1 VIQGVIQPV
10 AEGRRA
16 RRNVAAILS
25 IPVGLLGVAVLP
37 AAIYVAETRVDIALI
52 DSAAAIPI
60 AALLGVSAIL
70 LGRRG
75 RRRSGLT
82 VTGRGAG
89 AARMGRA
96 LGLLAL
102 LLAGTAALA
111 LGWYALLT
119 WRARS

>member
-1 VIQGVIQPV
+1 MIQGVIQPL

-16 RRNVAAILS
+16 RRNIAAVLS

-37 AAIYVAETRVDIALI
+37 AAIYVAETRGDIALI
-52 DSAAAIPI
+52 ESAVGIPI
-60 AALLGVSAIL
+60 AAVLGVSAIL

-82 VTGRGAG
+82 VTGRGAR
-89 AARMGRA
+89 AARLGRA